1 MEIVTTHLTVF
12 HSDVLR
18 QEVFFDGERGKYA
31 VDIYS
36 DDAPRKRVY
45 VDLRD
50 NVRAE
55 TLLAILEHYFRTSE
69 DSAKN
74 DVANAVEGA
83 LHILAVNSA
92 LTESPTG
99 LPSQETLEAL
109 QIETL
114 KRTAFNNS
122 LEDAIEAANEIESE
136 QNIKQAFEDLQGA
149 KSRTEAQ
156 EEAEKNNREREEKLQ
171 ATV

>member
-1 MEIVTTHLTVF
+1 MEIITTHLTVF

-50 NVRAE
+50 NIRAE

-69 DSAKN
+69 DSTKN

-92 LTESPTG
+92 LTRNPSG

-109 QIETL
+109 QIEAI
-114 KRTAFNNS
+114 KRAALGNS
-122 LEDAIEAANEIESE
+122 IETSVEIENE
-136 QNIKQAFEDLQGA
+136 KAIKQAFEDLQGE
-149 KSRTEAQ
+149 KSRAEAQ
-156 EEAEKNNREREEKLQ
+156 AEAEKNNKEREEKLQ
-171 ATV
+171 AAV